1 MVSNKS
7 TQPTAFESAADL
19 YGNAAGIY
27 EGLTTG
33 DGSLSNIN
41 KYIDPYHK
49 QVLETTLGR
58 MGLNFETQLDQVGD
72 AAAAASA
79 FGGSRH
85 GLVEAEAREGYN
97 RNVADV
103 TAQIKSQAFN
113 DAAERAYRDQI
124 TGAQGMTQLGGNYYQ
139 IGSDIA
145 DRQLMQGSMQQQL
158 LQAILTQG
166 SQGVDQQLQHPYDL
180 IDLLRGTLVG
190 DARRN
195 SLTTESSG
203 TSTTTKQT
211 QPGAYDWISM
221 FLQA

>member
-7 TQPTAFESAADL
+7 TQPTAFETAADL
-19 YGNAAGIY
+19 YGKSANVY

-33 DGSLSNIN
+33 AGSLSNIN

-49 QVLETTLGR
+49 KVLNATLGR
-58 MGLNFETQLDQVGD
+58 MGRNFETQLDQVGD
-72 AAAAASA
+72 AAQAASA

-97 RNVADV
+97 RNVGDV

-113 DAAERAYRDQI
+113 DAAERAYRDQV
-124 TGAQGMTQLGGNYYQ
+124 TGAQGLTGLGGNYYQ
-139 IGSDIA
+139 IGADVA

-158 LQAILTQG
+158 LQTILTQG
-166 SQGVDQQLQHPYDL
+166 AQGVDQQLQHPYDL
-180 IDLLRGTLVG
+180 IDLLRGTLAG

-195 SLTTESSG
+195 AVTTESSG
-203 TSTTTKQT
+203 TSSTTQQT
-211 QPGAYDWISM
+211 QPGLYDWVSM
-221 FLQA
+221 WLQA